1 MPYEVLR
8 VSLHR
13 SSTTLRHASVKYQQP
28 LKTKKSP
35 MAVRPPGEFCNFG
48 SMLRTM
54 PPHEGTVQTLSS
66 SHRRVSR
73 AGRYNMITAAVMQR
87 RQQPVIGM
95 IARAYLMD
103 LRQYSV
109 FGQAHGY
116 SPWYSR

>member
-1 MPYEVLR
+1 M
-8 VSLHR
+8 R
-13 SSTTLRHASVKYQQP
+13 SCGEFAPFKYYAATCKRQIP
-28 LKTKKSP
+28 TAPKNEKSP

-48 SMLRTM
+48 NMLRTM

-73 AGRYNMITAAVMQR
+73 AGWYNMITAAVMQR

-116 SPWYSR
+116 CGWY